1 MATKMADQ
9 ENINMSSKA
18 KQCIPLLNILGF
30 AADLV
35 SLLPA
40 TQDVAGLLPCPLV
53 KAFTLLGGDAILGA
67 CNFGIHNQILL
78 HLKFL
83 DPDFYRTYCTAQE
96 AYSTLNGA
104 AKALTAAKSAIA
116 GWKNPVVPNKT
127 MIPSSIINL
136 EEGQQWLASMVKV
149 VPFLLYT
156 VEQAA
161 SLVAELMFVTLDL
174 LEMGADD
181 TQLQI
186 SQVSCSKIQQSPG
199 FCQSPRSPRS
209 PLRSPRRQRARKQES
224 SAHFSPSLSSSSEA
238 QISNLQ
244 ASFNKLVHRVGL
256 IFFPLHVEG
265 WYETAA
271 VMYLS
276 ENEEEP

>member
-1 MATKMADQ
+1 M
-9 ENINMSSKA
+9 
-18 KQCIPLLNILGF
+18 
-30 AADLV
+30 
-35 SLLPA
+35 
-40 TQDVAGLLPCPLV
+40 
-53 KAFTLLGGDAILGA
+53 
-67 CNFGIHNQILL
+67 QILL

-83 DPDFYRTYCTAQE
+83 DPDFYRTYCTAGE
-96 AYSTLNGA
+96 AYSALNGA

-156 VEQAA
+156 VEQAP
-161 SLVAELMFVTLDL
+161 SLVAEFMFVTLDL
-174 LEMGADD
+174 LEMEADD

-186 SQVSCSKIQQSPG
+186 AQVSCSKIQQSPG

-209 PLRSPRRQRARKQES
+209 PLRSPRRQRARKQGS
-224 SAHFSPSLSSSSEA
+224 SAHLSPSLSSSSEA

-244 ASFNKLVHRVGL
+244 ASFNKLVHQVSL
-256 IFFPLHVEG
+256 IFFSLHVEG

-271 VMYLS
+271 GMYLLANVFFMFLS
-276 ENEEEP
+276 PMASAAFHLVYNGCRPQAHTHFLLWLNTIKGEMCCHLI